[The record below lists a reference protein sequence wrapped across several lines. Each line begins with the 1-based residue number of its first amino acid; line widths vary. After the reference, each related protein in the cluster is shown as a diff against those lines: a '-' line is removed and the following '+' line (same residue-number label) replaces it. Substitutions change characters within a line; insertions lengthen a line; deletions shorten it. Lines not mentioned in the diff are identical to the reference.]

1 MAGRGAAPESLL
13 EELSLAEGEF
23 GTRSQSIGA
32 RELGFR
38 LQRSHL
44 PVPIENITEDS
55 PHQSR
60 LVTFDPERFPKDA
73 ELLESVKKHG
83 VLEPIYLERL
93 STGLGK
99 AGTYRPI
106 AGHRRLAAA
115 GLADLQTIDAIIARA
130 EDDLQ
135 AFALAENLGHREL
148 TAFEKVLSLM
158 SLKGSDPQLSLRR
171 LARRSGLPFGTV
183 SSLVSAYEKSTPVLR
198 RCFAEGMAPRAVQE
212 LQSSFES
219 IPEDSQMELA
229 AILTEASQA
238 QAATFRQM
246 VDGGIEPLAAAK
258 STMGFEE
265 KMPDEGN
272 QPDQSAME
280 KVSKRTRVRTRK
292 NSTSNSQKN
301 KNLLRLP
308 VPDDEDALSALSDR
322 TGASKS
328 IVRRLVK
335 QAQRMDADY
344 TTLTLACAHA
354 ACGGEKSRSLEFAT
368 RAVTNKSIVSV
379 VRRHLDARER
389 ARNLIANEQEPEI
402 AGFLQTIFFGA

>member
-1 MAGRGAAPESLL
+1 LL

-23 GTRSQSIGA
+23 RTLPQSKGA
-32 RELGFR
+32 RDHGYR

-44 PVPIENITEDS
+44 PVPIENIAEDS

-60 LVTFDPERFPKDA
+60 LVTFDPERFSKDA
-73 ELLESVKKHG
+73 ELLESVRKHG
-83 VLEPIYLERL
+83 VLEPVYLEML
-93 STGLGK
+93 SAGLGE

-115 GLADLQTIDAIIARA
+115 RLAGLQTIDAILARA

-148 TAFEKVLSLM
+148 TAYEKALSLM
-158 SLKGSDPQLSLRR
+158 TLKGSDPRLSLRD

-198 RCFAEGMAPRAVQE
+198 RCFAEGLAPRAVQE
-212 LQSSFES
+212 LQSSFEN
-219 IPEDSQMELA
+219 IPEDTQMELA
-229 AILTEASQA
+229 ALLTAASQT

-246 VDGGIEPLAAAK
+246 AAGGIEPLAAAK
-258 STMGFEE
+258 SAMGFEE
-265 KMPDEGN
+265 KTPGEST
-272 QPDQSAME
+272 QLDQSAME
-280 KVSKRTRVRTRK
+280 KVSKRTRIRTRK
-292 NSTSNSQKN
+292 NGSSNSQKN
-301 KNLLRLP
+301 KNLPGLP
-308 VPDDEDALSALSDR
+308 DPDDEDALSALSDR
-322 TGASKS
+322 TGASKP
-328 IVRRLVK
+328 IVRRLVM
-335 QAQRMDADY
+335 QAQRMKVDY

-354 ACGGEKSRSLEFAT
+354 ARSGEKNRSLEFAT
-368 RAVTNKSIVSV
+368 QAATNKSIVSI
-379 VRRHLDARER
+379 VRRHLDALER

>member
-23 GTRSQSIGA
+23 GTQGQSIGA

-44 PVPIENITEDS
+44 PVPIEYISDDS

-60 LVTFDPERFPKDA
+60 LVTFDPKMFPKDA

-93 STGLGK
+93 STGLGE

-115 GLADLQTIDAIIARA
+115 RLADLQTIDAIIARA

-148 TAFEKVLSLM
+148 TAYEKALSLM
-158 SLKGSDPQLSLRR
+158 ALKGSDPQLSLRR

-212 LQSSFES
+212 LQSSFEN

-229 AILTEASQA
+229 AILTKASQA

-258 STMGFEE
+258 SAMEFDEVSPEE
-265 KMPDEGN
+265 SDHSS
-272 QPDQSAME
+272 QSATG
-280 KVSKRTRVRTRK
+280 KVSKRARVRTRG
-292 NSTSNSQKN
+292 NSSSNSQKN
-301 KNLLRLP
+301 KNILGFP
-308 VPDDEDALSALSDR
+308 DPDDEDALSALSDR
-322 TGASKS
+322 TCASKS

-335 QAQRMDADY
+335 QAKRMEADY

-368 RAVTNKSIVSV
+368 RAATDKSIVSV

-389 ARNLIANEQEPEI
+389 ARNLIANEEEAEI

>member
-1 MAGRGAAPESLL
+1 MAGRGASPESLL
-13 EELSLAEGEF
+13 EELSLAEAEF
-23 GTRSQSIGA
+23 RTLPPSKGA
-32 RELGFR
+32 RDNGFR

-60 LVTFDPERFPKDA
+60 LVTFDPERFSKDA

-93 STGLGK
+93 STGLGE

-115 GLADLQTIDAIIARA
+115 RLAGLKTIDAIIARA

-148 TAFEKVLSLM
+148 TAYEKALSLM
-158 SLKGSDPQLSLRR
+158 TLKESDPRLSLRN
-171 LARRSGLPFGTV
+171 LARRSSLPFGTV
-183 SSLVSAYEKSTPVLR
+183 SSLISAYEKSTPILR

-229 AILTEASQA
+229 AILTAASQA
-238 QAATFRQM
+238 QASAFRQM
-246 VDGGIEPLAAAK
+246 VTGGIEPLAAAK
-258 STMGFEE
+258 SAMGFEE
-265 KMPDEGN
+265 KIPGEGN
-272 QPDQSAME
+272 HLDQSSTE
-280 KVSKRTRVRTRK
+280 KVGRRTRVRTRR
-292 NSTSNSQKN
+292 NSSSNSQKN
-301 KNLLRLP
+301 KSHPGLP
-308 VPDDEDALSALSDR
+308 DPDDEDALSALSDR
-322 TGASKS
+322 TGTSKP

-335 QAQRMDADY
+335 QAQRMEADY
-344 TTLTLACAHA
+344 ITLTLACAHA
-354 ACGGEKSRSLEFAT
+354 AHSGEKSRSLELAA
-368 RAVTNKSIVSV
+368 RAATNKSIVSV
-379 VRRHLDARER
+379 VRRHLDALER
-389 ARNLIANEQEPEI
+389 ARNLIANEQEPEM
-402 AGFLQTIFFGA
+402 AGFLQTIFFGT

>member
-1 MAGRGAAPESLL
+1 
-13 EELSLAEGEF
+13 
-23 GTRSQSIGA
+23 
-32 RELGFR
+32 
-38 LQRSHL
+38 
-44 PVPIENITEDS
+44 
-55 PHQSR
+55 
-60 LVTFDPERFPKDA
+60 
-73 ELLESVKKHG
+73 
-83 VLEPIYLERL
+83 
-93 STGLGK
+93 
-99 AGTYRPI
+99 
-106 AGHRRLAAA
+106 HRRLAAA

-148 TAFEKVLSLM
+148 TAYEKVLSLM
-158 SLKGSDPQLSLRR
+158 ALKGSDPQLSLRR
-171 LARRSGLPFGTV
+171 LAHRSGLPFGTV

-246 VDGGIEPLAAAK
+246 VDCGIEPLAAAK
-258 STMGFEE
+258 SAMGFEE
-265 KMPDEGN
+265 KIPGEGN
-272 QPDQSAME
+272 QPDQNAIE
-280 KVSKRTRVRTRK
+280 KISNRVRIRTRK

-301 KNLLRLP
+301 KNLLGLP
-308 VPDDEDALSALSDR
+308 VPDDKDALSALSTR

-335 QAQRMDADY
+335 QAQRMEADY

-354 ACGGEKSRSLEFAT
+354 ACGGEKSRSLEFT
-368 RAVTNKSIVSV
+368 SRAVTNKSIVSV
-379 VRRHLDARER
+379 VRRHLDVRER
-389 ARNLIANEQEPEI
+389 ARNLIATEEEPEI

>member
-23 GTRSQSIGA
+23 GTRGQSIGV
-32 RELGFR
+32 RDEKFR

-44 PVPIENITEDS
+44 PVPIENITDDS

-73 ELLESVKKHG
+73 ELLESIKKHG

-93 STGLGK
+93 STDLGD

-115 GLADLQTIDAIIARA
+115 RLAGLQTIDAIIARA

-148 TAFEKVLSLM
+148 TAYEKALSLM
-158 SLKGSDPQLSLRR
+158 ALKRSDPQLSLRR
-171 LARRSGLPFGTV
+171 LAHRSGLPFGTV

-258 STMGFEE
+258 SAMGFEE
-265 KMPDEGN
+265 MNPGESNHSG
-272 QPDQSAME
+272 QSAME
-280 KVSKRTRVRTRK
+280 KFSKRTRIHTRK

-301 KNLLRLP
+301 IPGLP
-308 VPDDEDALSALSDR
+308 NPEDEDALSALSDR

-389 ARNLIANEQEPEI
+389 ARNLIANEEEPEI

>member
-13 EELSLAEGEF
+13 EELSLGEGEF
-23 GTRSQSIGA
+23 GIQGQSIGA
-32 RELGFR
+32 RERGFR

-44 PVPIENITEDS
+44 PVPIESITEDS

-93 STGLGK
+93 STGLGE
-99 AGTYRPI
+99 AGSYRPI

-115 GLADLQTIDAIIARA
+115 RIADLQTIDAIIAMA

-148 TAFEKVLSLM
+148 TAYEKALSLM
-158 SLKGSDPQLSLRR
+158 ALKESDPQLSLRR
-171 LARRSGLPFGTV
+171 LAHRSGLPFGTV

-219 IPEDSQMELA
+219 MSENPQMELA
-229 AILTEASQA
+229 TILTEASQA

-246 VDGGIEPLAAAK
+246 VDSGIEPFAAAK
-258 STMGFEE
+258 SAMGFEE
-265 KMPDEGN
+265 ESPGESD
-272 QPDQSAME
+272 PSDQSATG
-280 KVSKRTRVRTRK
+280 KVSKRARVRTRK
-292 NSTSNSQKN
+292 NRSSNSQKN
-301 KNLLRLP
+301 ILGLP
-308 VPDDEDALSALSDR
+308 DPDDEDALSALSDR

-335 QAQRMDADY
+335 QAKRMEADY

-368 RAVTNKSIVSV
+368 RAVTNKSIISV

-389 ARNLIANEQEPEI
+389 ARNLIANEEEAEI